1 MTTPGN
7 CTSTFCDT
15 VIIPNAIGIDEV
27 SGMSNIKVYP
37 VPAKD
42 ELNVQFAYA
51 GNGNVTLMVTDV
63 CGRQAD
69 ATVTSTVSGNT
80 TNAAIDLADLSSG
93 IYLLQIQT
101 PTGTSVQRFVKE

>member
-15 VIIPNAIGIDEV
+15 VIIPNAIGIEEV
-27 SGMSNIKVYP
+27 SGMTNVKVYP

-42 ELNVQFAYA
+42 ELNVQFAYS
-51 GNGNVTLMVTDV
+51 GNGNVTLLVTDV
-63 CGRQAD
+63 CGRNAD
-69 ATVTSTVSGNT
+69 ATIVTSVNGNT
-80 TNAAIDLADLSSG
+80 TNSVIDLSDLSSG

-101 PTGTSVQRFVKE
+101 PTGTSVQRFVNE